1 LFGIELNNLLNILFI
16 GDIVGE
22 PGMIALE
29 KQMPMLREKFSPDFI
44 ICNGENSCNG
54 RGITEVE
61 AKRIFAAGAN
71 VITTGNHVWE
81 NWKGKPLLASNQNV
95 LRPFNY
101 PQGNTGK
108 GYGFFQSEKATV
120 GVINIQGR
128 TFMQAIDCPFKA
140 MDYILGAMIEK
151 TKIIFVDFHADATA
165 EKVAMGHFLDGRVSA
180 IVGTHTH
187 IQTSDAKI
195 LSKGTAYITDAGMTG
210 PFDSVVGM
218 KKEIAIRRFTLQT
231 PHKYEVATDDVH
243 ICGVSISVNIETG
256 KSERII
262 PFTLPEFVT
271 EINVE
276 AQETNEEN

>member
-1 LFGIELNNLLNILFI
+1 MDLDNTINILFI

-22 PGMIALE
+22 PGMVTLE
-29 KQMPMLREKFSPDFI
+29 KYMPGLKERFAPDFI
-44 ICNGENSCNG
+44 ICNGENACGG

-108 GYGFFQSEKATV
+108 GYGFFSCEKGTV
-120 GVINIQGR
+120 GVVNIQGR

-140 MDYILGAMIEK
+140 MDYVLGAMVEK
-151 TKIIFVDFHADATA
+151 TKVIIADFHADATA

-180 IVGTHTH
+180 LIGTHTH

-195 LSKGTAYITDAGMTG
+195 LPKGTAYITDAGMTG

-218 KKEIAIRRFTLQT
+218 KKEVAIRRFTLQT
-231 PHKYEVATDDVH
+231 PHKYELATEDNH
-243 ICGVSISVNIETG
+243 ICGFFVRVDIETG
-256 KSERII
+256 KAKKVVA
-262 PFTLPEFVT
+262 FTEPEFVT
-271 EINVE
+271 ESGIAEDESN
-276 AQETNEEN
+276 